1 MELLVQAGLALIC
14 LSMIT
19 VIISV
24 LITKSQERTYR
35 RLKRRH
41 QRDRADRH
49 ITKMEVSLKNL
60 EDRIVHLE
68 TKVL

>member
-1 MELLVQAGLALIC
+1 MELLVQAGVGLIG
-14 LSMIT
+14 LSMVT
-19 VIISV
+19 VIVSV